1 MIDHR
6 SMLV

>member
-6 SMLV
+6 SMLI